1 VPFPPDAELIV
12 KQLDN
17 QNWEEK
23 ATLRYTGTHD
33 SFEVP
38 VGQGKSAEDP
48 QRIEPRDTGLK
59 SSTSDRLRR
68 DLGFL

>member
-1 VPFPPDAELIV
+1 MPFPPDAELIV

-17 QNWEEK
+17 QNWEVK

-48 QRIEPRDTGLK
+48 PADRTEGQGLEIVNE
-59 SSTSDRLRR
+59 
-68 DLGFL
+68 